1 MHAGQMGHSV
11 LVGGGTPLYGAAGA
25 DLIGGGGGG
34 AKAPDRWLVTSGEE
48 SEFERE
54 TNVDFLTM

>member
-1 MHAGQMGHSV
+1 MGHSV